1 MTFRRPVGLNGV
13 ASGGER
19 SVILVVIGHYR
30 PGWKAGG
37 QVASAAASIDRLG
50 AAYDFRVVCLDR
62 DLGDSTAYPGISAR
76 SWQPV
81 GKARV
86 CYLSGRRLA
95 TWWQQTAARGL
106 EFDLLWLHGLF
117 ATSTITTLARRR
129 LPGFRPTPAIVVP
142 HGELSEGALSI
153 KPLKK
158 TAFLAAAKSAG
169 LYRGLWWQVSG
180 PSEAADVGGV
190 FPRLPP
196 ERIRIVRNPSGQ
208 AFVPSQPADQPGAGR
223 AKTRGRLRV
232 AFLSRISP
240 KKNLDVA
247 LRVLQ
252 AADGHVDFDIFGP
265 IDDDRHWARCQDL
278 AQALPR
284 SVRVTYRGPV
294 EPASVP
300 STLRDYHALLLPTR
314 GENFG
319 HVILEALQAGCLPL
333 ISDTTPWRG
342 LERARAGWDIPLSDM
357 PRFEA
362 ALRRLTAMDDAE
374 FLEWSASAMRLG
386 QAAAADPQPIAQ
398 LRALFSDALEQVD
411 LAGSA
416 R

>member
-1 MTFRRPVGLNGV
+1 MTRPPPPSS
-13 ASGGER
+13 ASAV
-19 SVILVVIGHYR
+19 SASKPVVFVVIGHYL

-37 QVASAAASIDRLG
+37 QVATTSAAIDSLRAHVG
-50 AAYDFRVVCLDR
+50 FRVVCLDR
-62 DLGDSTAYPGISAR
+62 DLRDANAYPGVTTGAWRDIGGAL
-76 SWQPV
+76 
-81 GKARV
+81 V
-86 CYLSGRRLA
+86 CHLPASRLVK
-95 TWWQQTAARGL
+95 WWRDPAMTGIGY
-106 EFDLLWLHGLF
+106 DLLWLHGLF
-117 ATSTITTLARRR
+117 STSTITTLARRR

-158 TAFLAAAKSAG
+158 TVFLAAAKSAG

-180 PSEAADVGGV
+180 PSEAADVGRV
-190 FPRLPP
+190 FPRLPA

-208 AFVPSQPADQPGAGR
+208 AFVPSQPADKPGAGR
-223 AKTRGRLRV
+223 SKTRGRLRV

-294 EPASVP
+294 EPALVP

-357 PRFEA
+357 PRFKA
-362 ALRRLTAMDDAE
+362 ALRRLTAMDEAE

-398 LRALFSDALEQVD
+398 LRALFCDALEQVD